1 MKAFVLAEHSDAAQE
16 LCAGARTMADEVVL
30 VAIADMEVP
39 AAVADKVLHVAL
51 PEGAVVDDAADTVI
65 AAFDAEQ
72 PGVVLVE
79 PTRHMKVVAGKVA
92 AHAGASIIP
101 DVIEFD
107 GDVATDMYFGGVGMK
122 KQKATGVAFYGVG
135 AGVFAEAAASGANAT
150 EELAWVAPAK
160 AIKLVS
166 SVPVEKSGVDLNKA
180 DVVVAAGR
188 GFGAEEDLQMARDLC
203 DKIGGGLGCSVLSP
217 RVSTGFPPRS
227 TLAFPASCSA
237 PRFTSQLASPA
248 RCSTWS
254 AATARPRCLRS
265 TRTRTLLSS
274 SSATTVWLATSRLS
288 CPRLSLRSKSN
299 STS

>member
-107 GDVATDMYFGGVGMK
+107 GDVATDMYFGGV
-122 KQKATGVAFYGVG
+122 A
-135 AGVFAEAAASGANAT
+135 
-150 EELAWVAPAK
+150 
-160 AIKLVS
+160 
-166 SVPVEKSGVDLNKA
+166 
-180 DVVVAAGR
+180 
-188 GFGAEEDLQMARDLC
+188 
-203 DKIGGGLGCSVLSP
+203 
-217 RVSTGFPPRS
+217 
-227 TLAFPASCSA
+227 
-237 PRFTSQLASPA
+237 
-248 RCSTWS
+248 
-254 AATARPRCLRS
+254 
-265 TRTRTLLSS
+265 
-274 SSATTVWLATSRLS
+274 
-288 CPRLSLRSKSN
+288 
-299 STS
+299 

>member
-79 PTRHMKVVAGKVA
+79 PTRHMKVVAGK
-92 AHAGASIIP
+92 AGRSCWRLHHPRRHRVRWRRCYRHVLRRRGHEEA
-101 DVIEFD
+101 E
-107 GDVATDMYFGGVGMK
+107 GHRRCLLCAL
-122 KQKATGVAFYGVG
+122 ALAFSLRLPLL
-135 AGVFAEAAASGANAT
+135 APTPT

-188 GFGAEEDLQMARDLC
+188 GFGAEERPPDGSRPAATR
-203 DKIGGGLGCSVLSP
+203 SAAASAAPVLSP

-237 PRFTSQLASPA
+237 PRFTSPA
-248 RCSTWS
+248 GISGQMQHMVGCNR
-254 AATARPRCLRS
+254 
-265 TRTRTLLSS
+265 
-274 SSATTVWLATSRLS
+274 ATTLFAINKDKNAPVFKQCDYGLVGDIKTVLPALVAA
-288 CPRLSLRSKSN
+288 L
-299 STS
+299 

>member
-107 GDVATDMYFGGVGMK
+107 GDVAVDMYFGGVGMK

-180 DVVVAAGR
+180 DVVVVPT
-188 GFGAEEDLQMARDLC
+188 E
-203 DKIGGGLGCSVLSP
+203 
-217 RVSTGFPPRS
+217 
-227 TLAFPASCSA
+227 
-237 PRFTSQLASPA
+237 
-248 RCSTWS
+248 
-254 AATARPRCLRS
+254 
-265 TRTRTLLSS
+265 
-274 SSATTVWLATSRLS
+274 
-288 CPRLSLRSKSN
+288 
-299 STS
+299 